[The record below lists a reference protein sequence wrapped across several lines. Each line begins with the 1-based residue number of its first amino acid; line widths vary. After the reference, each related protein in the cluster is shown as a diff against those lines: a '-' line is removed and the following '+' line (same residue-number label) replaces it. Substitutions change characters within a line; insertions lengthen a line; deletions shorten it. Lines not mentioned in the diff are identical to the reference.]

1 MLQENKRKTQ
11 EAHIFHKEIFLWIY
25 FSLSADTDFTCQLFT
40 NKNSDDSLTVFL
52 CRMTWLPFTT
62 LPLWEKEEHAA
73 IWQRSWWI
81 CCWKEKS
88 SQAMMTRVW
97 LASEERGRDFVKTG
111 FPAVCCLCWS
121 LIKAAINEWA
131 DHAGEVVT
139 TPLVELL
146 DFLHAITNL
155 MVRNACNQVKISSHD
170 YANYSNNLYWAVVI
184 VY

>member
-1 MLQENKRKTQ
+1 
-11 EAHIFHKEIFLWIY
+11 
-25 FSLSADTDFTCQLFT
+25 
-40 NKNSDDSLTVFL
+40 
-52 CRMTWLPFTT
+52 
-62 LPLWEKEEHAA
+62 
-73 IWQRSWWI
+73 
-81 CCWKEKS
+81 
-88 SQAMMTRVW
+88 MMTHVW

-131 DHAGEVVT
+131 DHAGEVVA